1 MDGKGNCVYPNG
13 NYYNGGFKNGLY
25 HGKGNHETFDRK
37 IMTSENIGDIGD
49 LYEGDFEFN
58 KKHG

>member
-1 MDGKGNCVYPNG
+1 
-13 NYYNGGFKNGLY
+13 
-25 HGKGNHETFDRK
+25 
-37 IMTSENIGDIGD
+37 MTSENIGDIGD